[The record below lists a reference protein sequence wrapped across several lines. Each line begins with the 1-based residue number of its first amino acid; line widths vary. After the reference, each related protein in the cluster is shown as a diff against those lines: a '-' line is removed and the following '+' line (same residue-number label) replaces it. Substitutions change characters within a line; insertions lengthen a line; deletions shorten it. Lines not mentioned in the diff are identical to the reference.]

1 MNEQHLDETN
11 VLSNEEAKL
20 EESGASF
27 VEPVDVEGAPEADM
41 FEAQTDVQ
49 SVKMTEVNTLT
60 KKRLLELLEQVP
72 DDNEIRIALR
82 RDEVS
87 KANKVAGY
95 DMTTDCGTL
104 LFEMRDSLSFMD
116 NQVLLTAWVS
126 RDRLP
131 VKPERIPGDI
141 VSEKEMG
148 TVKWFNDAKG
158 FGFILRDDGAGEDV
172 FVHYDDIQGE
182 GYRSLSMGRRV
193 SFSLHRTQKGL
204 LAKDVV
210 LIDGLGPGHPNHR
223 TDGHQGHG
231 MQSQPMQGQPM
242 NGRYPYQ
249 QQNMNQ
255 GGHQQGYQ
263 NSGQQYSNHQNHG
276 YQGHGHHHQGHQNQ
290 GHQNQ
295 GYQRSRSPM
304 ENRQPEYRAPREE
317 NFNSYHYSSN
327 QETSNEY

>member
-1 MNEQHLDETN
+1 MNEEHLAETN
-11 VLSNEEAKL
+11 VLSNEEAGL
-20 EESGASF
+20 EEGGSTF
-27 VEPVDVEGAPEADM
+27 VEPMDIEGSPEADM
-41 FEAQTDVQ
+41 FETQTDVQ

-104 LFEMRDSLSFMD
+104 LFEMRDSLSLMD

-223 TDGHQGHG
+223 TDGHSPGHSQGHG
-231 MQSQPMQGQPM
+231 MPSQPM

-249 QQNMNQ
+249 QQNMHQ
-255 GGHQQGYQ
+255 GGHQQGYPQ
-263 NSGQQYSNHQNHG
+263 QGQQQ
-276 YQGHGHHHQGHQNQ
+276 QGQQQQGQQHQGQQHQGQQHQ
-290 GHQNQ
+290 GQQHQ

-304 ENRQPEYRAPREE
+304 DNRPSEYRAPREE
-317 NFNSYHYSSN
+317 NFNSYHYSN
-327 QETSNEY
+327 QETNEEY